1 MKTARPDFGRADQ
14 RDEKRLLGYRNSSQ
28 RKIPF
33 VNFIER
39 NFALVDGPLN
49 PNLDLI

>member
-1 MKTARPDFGRADQ
+1 MKTACPDFGRADQ

-33 VNFIER
+33 DNFIER
-39 NFALVDGPLN
+39 HSAQLVTEKFSRM
-49 PNLDLI
+49 